1 MDSRVTHTDHREDLD
16 DLLSRTLLAQLTAS
30 GLPRKPASASEIK
43 QALKL
48 RNSYERW
55 LEESLKLLVARGHLE
70 CADGRYAAKE
80 TIVDTK
86 SAWNEWSVRKRKH
99 QSDPALAVQT
109 ALVDKTLQALP
120 GILSG
125 SVRATDI
132 MFPNASMSLVEGIY
146 KNNPIADFF
155 NDTIAEVAVAFIEE
169 RLRRDAGAR
178 IRILEVGAGTGGT
191 SARVL
196 PRLDCLSEHIAEYCY
211 TDLSRSFLAHGEDA
225 YGAGRPHLR
234 YQIFNVEKPLSGQ
247 DIDTGSYDLVIATN
261 VLHATK
267 AIRKTLRNV
276 KAAMRG
282 NGLLL
287 LNELCDKNL
296 PDHLTFGLLDG
307 WWLYEDTALRVPGSP
322 ALLPETWQR
331 VLEAEGFR
339 NVLFPAWSARGLGL
353 QVIVAE
359 SDGIVRQ
366 EKSASSKRAAEKLPK
381 KRKPAPRAAQS
392 PTAATGA
399 HDLASALM
407 TALIDSVCTLLK
419 LNADDIAVDTD
430 LSEYGFDSISFNQ
443 LVNQLNQSLKLELAP
458 TVFFDHPTLEAFSGH
473 LLAEHRDQIA
483 ASLQP
488 AQPETGAARQEAA
501 AAAEPAVERTTRR
514 LARPASKSVAVTEA
528 APEPPAA
535 PVAALNGGAAP
546 TPQLQT
552 QPMPLSH
559 GQQQLWFLEQLED
572 LGPAYHV
579 PLILRLSGALDVE
592 ALEQSLMA
600 IVERHHILRARFS
613 AEGGTPVQTIIPA
626 GDFRLT
632 VETLESFPDPD
643 RERAAHVRQQ
653 EIVRAPFDLA
663 AGHLFRA
670 VLLHLSDNEHRLV
683 IVMHHIVT
691 DGWSLGVLMQDLGA
705 LYTAIA
711 AGRTPTLPDLPLQ
724 YTDFVAWQRERVESE
739 AVKGQLAYWREK
751 FRDMP
756 AELAL
761 PTDRPRPAQQSFR
774 GGVLPIAL
782 TEALTRDLREL
793 ARGEGA
799 TLYMVLLGA
808 FQLLLSRLS
817 AQTDIAIG
825 TPSAGRSRHEH
836 EHLIGFFSNTLV
848 LRTDLSGDPSF
859 RELLKRVKETALG
872 AYAHQDLPFGQ
883 IVQAVNPARDLSR
896 PILFQVMMQLMRDQA
911 EPISM
916 GDLAT
921 EILPAETGASQF
933 DMTVTLIDASAQVSG
948 TIEYAADLFD
958 AATVEILVGQFL
970 AVLEGITQTPDHPV
984 RALPLQKQSD
994 RVRAAGGRSD
1004 TARELSSDTCV
1015 HEMFEAQAAK
1025 TPDDV
1030 ALISGERQLT
1040 YAELDRQANQ
1050 IANHLRDRGVEP
1062 DTVVGLFAA
1071 QSPEMV
1077 AGLLGILKAGGAYL
1091 PLDPRYPVERLAYML
1106 ADARVATLLTTAE
1119 LATQLPAQGAHLIRL
1134 DADAAKLAQQPDTRP
1149 APPVTAENLAYVI
1162 YTSGSTGKPK
1172 GVAMPHG
1179 ALVNLVNW
1187 HNAVEA
1193 DPHSTRILQLT
1204 PISFDVSF
1212 QEIFTTLAS
1221 GRCLVLDNGE
1231 LRLDRTRLIDFIA
1244 QGNVDEVFAPQVLLE
1259 QIAEEADARD
1269 ATGLP
1274 LKRFYQAGEA
1284 LRVSPAIARL
1294 FGTRS
1299 QARLHN
1305 QYGPS
1310 EAHVVSSF
1318 PLPLQ
1323 PEATAGAAPIGKPI
1337 WNTQLYVLDDNMD
1350 HVPAGTAGELYIGG
1364 ACLARGYLN
1373 RPGLTAERFVPSP
1386 FGDGARLYRT
1396 GDRARFLADG
1406 NLEFLGRADDQVKIR
1421 GFRVELG
1428 EIESAMRACANA
1440 GQVAVVA
1447 RGSGSGDK
1455 ELIAYL
1461 VPESPS
1467 ADIGAIRE
1475 ELRKTLPDYMVPTA
1489 FVRLDA
1495 FPLTP
1500 SGKIDR
1506 KSLPDPQP
1514 ERTQKPSQVAVA
1526 ARPESAPLEREIAQI
1541 WAQVLQRDAVG
1552 IDENFFEL
1560 GGHSLLIMRVHSR
1573 LVALLDRSLPVTALF
1588 QNPTVRKLAAHL
1600 AEAPDEGDGG
1610 RLRGAQ
1616 ARAALRKSLMNR

>member
-1 MDSRVTHTDHREDLD
+1 MGSSVPHTDHREDLD
-16 DLLSRTLLAQLTAS
+16 DLMSRTLLAQLTAS

-48 RNSYERW
+48 RNAYERW

-86 SAWNEWSVRKRKH
+86 SAWREWSMRKQKH
-99 QSDPALAVQT
+99 QSHPALAVQT
-109 ALVDKTLQALP
+109 ALVDKTLEALP
-120 GILSG
+120 GILTG
-125 SVRATDI
+125 SVRATDV

-169 RLRRDAGAR
+169 RLRSAPDAK

-191 SARVL
+191 TARLL
-196 PRLDCLSEHIAEYCY
+196 PRLDEFSSHIGEYCY

-225 YGAGRPHLR
+225 YGAGRPYLR
-234 YQIFNVEKPLSGQ
+234 YQIFNVEKPLAGQ
-247 DIDTGSYDLVIATN
+247 GIEAGGYDLVIATN

-276 KAAMRG
+276 KAALRG

-307 WWLYEDTALRVPGSP
+307 WWLYEDTALRLPGSP

-339 NVLFPAWSARGLGL
+339 NVLFPAWSARALGL

-359 SDGIVRQ
+359 SDGVVRQ
-366 EKSASSKRAAEKLPK
+366 EKVAPAK
-381 KRKPAPRAAQS
+381 KPAKTRKAAS
-392 PTAATGA
+392 ATAARPA
-399 HDLASALM
+399 PAQAQDLASVLM
-407 TALIDSVCTLLK
+407 TTLIDSVCKLLK
-419 LNADDIAVDTD
+419 LDPDDIAVDTD

-458 TVFFDHPTLEAFSGH
+458 TVFFDHPTLAAFSGH
-473 LLAEHRDQIA
+473 LMAEHRDHLA
-483 ASLQP
+483 AMLATAEPRAESP
-488 AQPETGAARQEAA
+488 DEVP
-501 AAAEPAVERTTRR
+501 AAAEPEPVAAPTTPRAPR
-514 LARPASKSVAVTEA
+514 ASKPPVIEEAHPVAEA
-528 APEPPAA
+528 APADT
-535 PVAALNGGAAP
+535 LNGVTAP
-546 TPQLQT
+546 APQLT
-552 QPMPLSH
+552 GAPLPLSH
-559 GQQQLWFLEQLED
+559 GQEQLWFLEQLQD
-572 LGPAYHV
+572 LGSAYHV
-579 PLILRLSGALDVE
+579 PLVLRLAGALDVP
-592 ALEQSLMA
+592 ALEKSLTA
-600 IVERHHILRARFS
+600 LLERHQILRARFS
-613 AEGGTPVQTIIPA
+613 ADGGAPMQVIMPA

-632 VETLESFPDPD
+632 VETLEGLPAPD
-643 RERAAHVRQQ
+643 RESAARLRQQ
-653 EIVRAPFDLA
+653 EIIRTPFDLA
-663 AGHLFRA
+663 AGQLFRA
-670 VLLHLSDNEHRLV
+670 VLLRLSESEHRLV

-691 DGWSLGVLMQDLGA
+691 DGWSLGVITQDLGA
-705 LYTAIA
+705 LYSAIA
-711 AGRTPTLPDLPLQ
+711 AGRKPELAELPLQ
-724 YTDFVAWQRERVESE
+724 YPDFVLWQRARVESE
-739 AVKGQLAYWREK
+739 AVQGQLAYWREK
-751 FRDMP
+751 LRDMP
-756 AELAL
+756 AELSL
-761 PTDRPRPAQQSFR
+761 PTDRPRPTKKSYR
-774 GGVLPIAL
+774 GGALPIVL
-782 TEALTRDLREL
+782 NESLTRKLREL

-808 FQLLLSRLS
+808 FKLLLSRLS
-817 AQTDIAIG
+817 GQTDIAVA
-825 TPSAGRSRHEH
+825 TPSAGRSRQEH
-836 EHLIGFFSNTLV
+836 EHLVGFFSNTLV

-872 AYAHQDLPFGQ
+872 AYAHQDVPFGH

-896 PILFQVMMQLMRDQA
+896 PVLFQAMMQLMRDQA
-911 EPISM
+911 EPIAM
-916 GDLAT
+916 GDLDA

-933 DMTVTLIDASAQVSG
+933 DMTVTLVDAAAQVAG

-958 AATVEILVGQFL
+958 AATIETLVGQFL
-970 AVLEGITQTPDHPV
+970 AVLAAIAEAPDHPLP
-984 RALPLQKQSD
+984 ALPFNTE
-994 RVRAAGGRSD
+994 VGVG
-1004 TARELSSDTCV
+1004 TAPACTGETCV
-1015 HEMFEAQAAK
+1015 HALFEGQADMS
-1025 TPDDV
+1025 PDEV
-1030 ALISGERQLT
+1030 ALISGERRLT

-1050 IANHLRDRGVEP
+1050 VANHLRDCGVGP
-1062 DTVVGLFAA
+1062 DAVVGLFAA
-1071 QSPEMV
+1071 QSPEMI

-1091 PLDPRYPVERLAYML
+1091 PLDPRYPAERLAYML
-1106 ADARVATLLTTAE
+1106 EDARVSVLLTTSD
-1119 LATQLPAQGAHLIRL
+1119 LAAQLPAQDARLVRL
-1134 DADAAKLAQQPDTRP
+1134 DSDAAVLARQPFTRP
-1149 APPVTAENLAYVI
+1149 DCGVTPDNLAYVI

-1187 HNAVEA
+1187 HNAEEA
-1193 DPHSTRILQLT
+1193 DPRSRRVLQLT

-1244 QGNVDEVFAPQVLLE
+1244 QGNVDEIFAPQVLLE

-1269 ATGLP
+1269 VSGLP

-1318 PLPLQ
+1318 TLPPA
-1323 PEATAGAAPIGKPI
+1323 PEATGAAASIGKPI
-1337 WNTQLYVLDDNMD
+1337 WNTQLYVLDETMEQ
-1350 HVPAGTAGELYIGG
+1350 VPEGTAGELYIGG

-1386 FGDGARLYRT
+1386 FGDGERLYRT
-1396 GDRARFLADG
+1396 GDRARYLADG

-1428 EIESAMRACANA
+1428 EIESALRACAGA

-1447 RGSGSGDK
+1447 RGSGAGDK
-1455 ELIAYL
+1455 QLIAYL

-1467 ADIGAIRE
+1467 VDIDAIRD
-1475 ELRKTLPDYMVPTA
+1475 ELRKSLPDYMLPAA
-1489 FVRLDA
+1489 FVQLDA

-1500 SGKIDR
+1500 SGKVDR
-1506 KSLPDPQP
+1506 KSLPDPHAEAAPPQP
-1514 ERTQKPSQVAVA
+1514 SVA
-1526 ARPESAPLEREIAQI
+1526 AAATPTSAPLEAEIAQV
-1541 WAQVLQRDAVG
+1541 WAEVLQRDAVG
-1552 IDENFFEL
+1552 LDDNFFEL

-1600 AEAPDEGDGG
+1600 AETTDESDAGP
-1610 RLRGAQ
+1610 LRGAQ
-1616 ARAALRKSLMNR
+1616 ARAALRKSMMNR